1 MKPSYTAP
9 PSAVT
14 HPDAIRFLQAL
25 YLRATDGWAELR
37 PFAPPWGD
45 RNAQSLAQR
54 WRCWHQYSAVESI
67 ASTVARMSASGPG
80 LDCYMG
86 VTLRRRNG
94 GMGPDV
100 VMATALWAELD
111 GEVSKKGNGCRSKE
125 EAYER
130 LAQIQIVAPSIVVD
144 SGGGLHA
151 YWLLQTPLQGEELAA
166 VPIFNARLREALR
179 GPAVYGPDGSVVS
192 SGYAGDPVG
201 DLPRIL
207 RVPGTMNY
215 KRQNDAR
222 PVRLVEC
229 DAECAYSLDFLDG
242 HLPPVPEGIFCA
254 GGGGIA
260 TPESA
265 EMSWTPELQQRRAD
279 LIRDCA
285 GAWSIAEGH
294 RHFLPHPMARV
305 LLVAGW
311 PWEDIPALVGEIAR
325 GGGSSLPADRER
337 DARKELTS
345 RVSRNRIGWP
355 WLRANVPEMAEALAR
370 YLNPATDDLAQL
382 AVDTA
387 AKRIQRPE
395 PEPSPAQDPTPEPP
409 MVAPAPP
416 AAPVPAP
423 GGAVLPFRLPGI
435 PTMEQLH
442 AMQAAAS
449 AAAVQPPP
457 PAATPMPAPGP
468 GADVIELR
476 GKKAKE
482 PKEPKEKPESRSS
495 GGGGGGDRAPEQ
507 VYNLLR
513 DRIVWLGRNL
523 SDRRLLAGRKR
534 FNPELGREVVETI
547 DLQSQEAEWW
557 ALEVVRNAGLA
568 LTESHRAVAID
579 MLVAEARH
587 TDVDVAMRFAQAG
600 DGDWLVDLGDTTW
613 QRVRIGAGS
622 WEMELGQEALFRR
635 TPCTLPI
642 LRPDPGAVG
651 SDLLDGL
658 QTVLGY
664 DDETCA
670 QLACWLPQGMHPKAP
685 RLGLLLTGPQGSG
698 KSFAAKVMRSI
709 IDPCVPP
716 LLRFQQKRGEVD
728 AKTFNVHTSS
738 QAVLAYDNVSSLSEQ
753 ASDMLCTFITGE
765 GYLERKL
772 HTDSDPT
779 LRFGRSG
786 LVLTGISILGIGPDL
801 QDRLLHVKLPV
812 RLENDTEQALEL
824 RLAEWA
830 PRLAGGLF
838 AVTAEARRLLPQI
851 EQDHAVAL
859 AKCRMRDAA
868 AMYAATAAALGFDPG
883 QMLQRLIRERAEAQ
897 GAEAEGDLVGE
908 RLLRYIDGKRLFSPS
923 TEVYYEGEMGKLS
936 ESLIGQDRTPDAW
949 PKSTRGL
956 RAKLERLVPGLRAR
970 GIAIEFY
977 RAQDVSRAASVRI
990 TKLGGVLPLGDED
1003 VPILPARFGTAVQ
1016 TVSEFLEATGCFSD
1030 TLVEL
1035 LAQGRI
1041 PQYEGWAPRA
1051 AAVAALSPR
1060 DRARVISAVARR
1072 YTAITLPAQQ
1082 IGWES
1087 VHWIES
1093 KPGLAAAWHAWLMD
1107 ALANATVLF

>member
-1 MKPSYTAP
+1 MRNNYTAP
-9 PSAVT
+9 AAAT
-14 HPDAIRFLQAL
+14 AHPDAIRFLQAL
-25 YLRATDGWAELR
+25 YLRATDGYVELR

-45 RNAQSLAQR
+45 RNAQSLATR

-80 LDCYMG
+80 LETYLG

-94 GMGPDV
+94 GMGQDV

-111 GEVSKKGNGCRSKE
+111 GDVSKKGNGCRSKE

-151 YWLLQTPLQGEELAA
+151 YWLLQEPLQGDDLAA

-179 GPAVYGPDGSVVS
+179 GPAVYGPDGAVIS
-192 SGYAGDPVG
+192 SGYAGDQVG
-201 DLPRIL
+201 DLPRLL

-222 PVRLVEC
+222 PVRLVDCDPEC
-229 DAECAYSLDFLDG
+229 TYSLDFLDG
-242 HLPPVPEGIFCA
+242 HLPPVSDGIFCA

-265 EMSWTPELQQRRAD
+265 EMQWTPELRQRRAE

-285 GAWSIAEGH
+285 GPWSMAEGH

-311 PWEDIPALVGEIAR
+311 PWEDIPSLVGEIAR
-325 GGGSSLPADRER
+325 SGGSSLPADRER

-345 RVSRNRIGWP
+345 RASRSRVGWP

-382 AVDTA
+382 AADTA
-387 AKRIQRPE
+387 ARRVPRP
-395 PEPSPAQDPTPEPP
+395 D
-409 MVAPAPP
+409 
-416 AAPVPAP
+416 PVPAP
-423 GGAVLPFRLPGI
+423 EVAPAVPAVPTAPVPLPGGVVMPFRLPGV
-435 PTMEQLH
+435 PTMEQL
-442 AMQAAAS
+442 QALQAAS
-449 AAAVQPPP
+449 AAAATQPPA
-457 PAATPMPAPGP
+457 PAPMPAPPP
-468 GADVIELR
+468 GGEVIELH

-482 PKEPKEKPESRSS
+482 PKEPKEQKESRS
-495 GGGGGGDRAPEQ
+495 GGGGHGGGDRAPEQ

-534 FNPELGREVVETI
+534 FVPELGREVVETI

-587 TDVDVAMRFAQAG
+587 TDVDVAMRFAQAV

-613 QRVRIGAGS
+613 QRVRIGAGT
-622 WEMELGQEALFRR
+622 WEVELGQEALFRR

-642 LRPDPGAVG
+642 LRPDPGAIG
-651 SDLLDGL
+651 SDLLVGL

-670 QLACWLPQGMHPKAP
+670 QLACWLPQAMHPKAP

-698 KSFAAKVMRSI
+698 KSFAAKVMRSV

-772 HTDSDPT
+772 HTDADPT

-786 LVLTGISILGIGPDL
+786 LVLTGISILGMGPDL

-812 RLENDTEQALEL
+812 RLENDTEQALER
-824 RLAEWA
+824 RLEEWA

-851 EQDHAVAL
+851 EVDHAAAL

-868 AMYAATAAALGFDPG
+868 AMYAATAAALGFDAG

-908 RLLRYIDGKRLFSPS
+908 RLLRYIDGRRLFSPAV
-923 TEVYYEGEMGKLS
+923 EVYYEGEMGKLS

-1016 TVSEFLEATGCFSD
+1016 TVSEFLEATGCFAD
-1030 TLVEL
+1030 QLVEL

-1060 DRARVISAVARR
+1060 DRSRVVSAVARR
-1072 YTAITLPAQQ
+1072 YSTVALPAPQL
-1082 IGWES
+1082 GWDA
-1087 VHWIES
+1087 VQWIES
-1093 KPGLAAAWHAWLMD
+1093 KPGLAAAWHAWLVD
-1107 ALANATVLF
+1107 AMANAAVPF